1 MFEAYLIFLAFIKRG
16 GGNPVLFIIKA
27 AWLNHTGS
35 WFHFRPISL
44 AAKEISRQNWRILF
58 RKYILLST
66 YISYM
71 NFNTLN
77 MFTEYI
83 NTALSQ
89 RKVDI
94 DMPRINEIK
103 KTRINTFFII
113 FVLLTRVLIRYT
125 SILHDQMNVLLQ

>member
-1 MFEAYLIFLAFIKRG
+1 
-16 GGNPVLFIIKA
+16 
-27 AWLNHTGS
+27 
-35 WFHFRPISL
+35 
-44 AAKEISRQNWRILF
+44 
-58 RKYILLST
+58 
-66 YISYM
+66 M
-71 NFNTLN
+71 NYNTLN

-125 SILHDQMNVLLQ
+125 SILHDQ

>member
-1 MFEAYLIFLAFIKRG
+1 
-16 GGNPVLFIIKA
+16 
-27 AWLNHTGS
+27 
-35 WFHFRPISL
+35 
-44 AAKEISRQNWRILF
+44 
-58 RKYILLST
+58 
-66 YISYM
+66 M
-71 NFNTLN
+71 NYNTLN

-113 FVLLTRVLIRYT
+113 FFLLTRVLIRYT
-125 SILHDQMNVLLQ
+125 SILHDQ